1 MIVVENNDT
10 VAHID
15 LHSSNIHHHEVHADI
30 SDSADRLVIDID
42 TAIAVAE
49 AAVDA
54 VSISERQKSDK
65 FLLIA
70 DTLSAVT
77 DSLPRMD
84 HLELHDFGGQR
95 ADIAQIVG
103 IAAVLAPE
111 TYAQTDHVKLMVGIT
126 LNTRSI

>member
-54 VSISERQKSDK
+54 VGITERQKSDK

-77 DSLPRMD
+77 DSFAGVY
-84 HLELHDFGGQR
+84 HLELHDFCGQR

-111 TYAQTDHVKLMVGIT
+111 TYA
-126 LNTRSI
+126 